1 MRKWIK
7 RQNCQFICSICV
19 FQFLYAI
26 FLFLSPND
34 VSLLL
39 RFLCGAFLA
48 ATGAPLIPVGT
59 EAGAHRRRY
68 DLDHTEVIQRAAV
81 LVPEH

>member
-1 MRKWIK
+1 MDQKAK
-7 RQNCQFICSICV
+7 LSIYLFKLC
-19 FQFLYAI
+19 FQFSYAV
-26 FLFLSPND
+26 FLSLSPND

-39 RFLCGAFLA
+39 RFLRGAFLA
-48 ATGAPLIPVGT
+48 ATSAPLIPVGT